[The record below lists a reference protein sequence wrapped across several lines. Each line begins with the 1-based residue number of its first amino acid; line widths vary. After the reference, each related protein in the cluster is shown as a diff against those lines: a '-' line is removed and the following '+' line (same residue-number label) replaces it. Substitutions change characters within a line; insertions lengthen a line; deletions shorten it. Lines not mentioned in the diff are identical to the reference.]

1 MTENWKAYQGEQ
13 FDLSGESLKQH
24 WLNMH
29 AGNLEPFPEEV
40 SVQEAWRAYHE
51 GRFADAVELGRQA
64 GGKGL
69 IAAAFAATIY
79 TQYVADDEDKESLF
93 KQAIDIAEAAL
104 AANPES
110 ANAYYMYA
118 VSVGRY
124 SQFINII
131 EALAQGIAT
140 KIKDAILK
148 CLELEPGHA
157 EGMVTYAGWNAEIV
171 DKAGSMMANLTYGAK
186 KQQAIDT
193 FEEALSLHVDSPV
206 PAIEMANGILLMYGD
221 LERDRAETLLSS
233 AVEVKPADAM
243 QYLDIE
249 KAKALL
255 ADLPEMSF

>member
-1 MTENWKAYQGEQ
+1 MTDSWIAYQGKV
-13 FDLSGESLKQH
+13 FDLSGGELQKH
-24 WLNMH
+24 WIKMH
-29 AGNLEPFPEEV
+29 AGNLEPFPAEAA
-40 SVQEAWRAYHE
+40 VQDAWRAYHE
-51 GRFADAVELGRQA
+51 GRFAEAVALGKQA
-64 GGKGL
+64 GGRGL

-79 TQYVADDEDKESLF
+79 TQYVAADEDKEALF
-93 KQAIDIAEAAL
+93 KQAIEISEAAL
-104 AANPES
+104 EANPDS
-110 ANAYYMYA
+110 ANAHYMYA

-148 CLELEPGHA
+148 CLELEPGHV

-186 KQQAIDT
+186 KQQAMDT
-193 FEEALSLHVDSPV
+193 FEEALALKIDSPV

-221 LERDRAETLLSS
+221 LERERAEALLSS
-233 AVEVKPADAM
+233 AVAVEPADAM

-255 ADLPEMSF
+255 AELPEMTF